1 MKDIQYLAKL
11 ITQLADSPIDSPC
24 DVYEEIIKIG
34 GHWYTIGRP
43 EGKHYIDALNLD
55 NNGYLLKKSIKAYI
69 AQRQNYLK
77 NTKEKLLNL
86 DYKFYLDDRY
96 SFFMVL
102 VQHCGDSA
110 TFVLPEIRDMLHNED
125 IEIKDSGLFMLKEA
139 GLEAIQLLP
148 DMFDIMQKRGLDGVP
163 YKIGEILARLSRLF
177 PEVLERL
184 KLNLSSDREN
194 LLQATLYTCYLMD
207 RQADFFYED
216 LMRIAKSKTDEL
228 KSLAILAL
236 GSTGN
241 KNEDLG
247 EFLLKNTTSSEWYI
261 RGNAITSLG
270 KLQLFPERAIP
281 IIINALDDDEGY
293 DWTVRESA
301 LKALMNYADFA
312 AKYKTSLVPILK
324 SLRKRI
330 KDEQENGWIATIQD
344 INTILNMLKKL

>member
-1 MKDIQYLAKL
+1 MTDIQYLAKL

-96 SFFMVL
+96 SFF
-102 VQHCGDSA
+102 
-110 TFVLPEIRDMLHNED
+110 
-125 IEIKDSGLFMLKEA
+125 
-139 GLEAIQLLP
+139 
-148 DMFDIMQKRGLDGVP
+148 
-163 YKIGEILARLSRLF
+163 
-177 PEVLERL
+177 
-184 KLNLSSDREN
+184 
-194 LLQATLYTCYLMD
+194 
-207 RQADFFYED
+207 
-216 LMRIAKSKTDEL
+216 
-228 KSLAILAL
+228 
-236 GSTGN
+236 
-241 KNEDLG
+241 
-247 EFLLKNTTSSEWYI
+247 
-261 RGNAITSLG
+261 
-270 KLQLFPERAIP
+270 
-281 IIINALDDDEGY
+281 DDDEGY